1 MSRSSHTSADLKLPS
16 SCYNVS
22 LVAAGRVLST
32 VTLQRWTPE
41 CVYTQLCS
49 LCAGI
54 VLQILMLFADKK
66 IFEVRSDVYTA
77 HQLC

>member
-1 MSRSSHTSADLKLPS
+1 MSRSSHTSADLQLPS

-32 VTLQRWTPE
+32 VTPQRWTSE
-41 CVYTQLCS
+41 CMYTQLCS

-54 VLQILMLFADKK
+54 VLQNLMLFADKK

-77 HQLC
+77 HRLC